1 MVYVGHGSTQMSSV
15 RPSTANGLR
24 LPIAIDQSAPSI
36 SPAIVSANPGIKM
49 LVDKIK
55 KQLKSR
61 GSFGF
66 IGMQRAFKIMDDDEN
81 KSLDKLEFRKAMREL
96 ALDLSDAD
104 LRFLFE
110 FFDTDRSG
118 SIDFEEFLQGV
129 RDPMSERRTDLVKQ
143 IGRAHV

>member
-1 MVYVGHGSTQMSSV
+1 MSSI
-15 RPSTANGLR
+15 RPSTSNGVR
-24 LPIAIDQSAPSI
+24 QPIATDHTAPSI
-36 SPAIVSANPGIKM
+36 SPVLVSANPGIKM

-66 IGMQRAFKIMDDDEN
+66 IGMQRVFKIIDDDGN

-118 SIDFEEFLQGV
+118 SIDFEEFIQGV
-129 RDPMSERRTDLVKQ
+129 RDPMSERRSDLVKQ
-143 IGRAHV
+143 GLPPFYF